1 MIKSEDPL
9 VVWLLYVPILV
20 TCTKYFLVVT
30 SPHLLLLKPFFGL
43 IPILHVLVLKWL
55 SNFVWSSLILLLVKS
70 IFLLVTSEFFLHNSC
85 FVEIPGN
92 VLLPSLFMNR
102 SILIWLVD
110 LSLYRSKKHLH
121 CMTPHD
127 FIPYAHHGFYGGSPP
142 KIRGKHYDFCCR
154 FSKQTPMHWWFLVK
168 KTQFSLSHMQF
179 FKMIDNQIPILV
191 KYPFEGFLS
200 HRVTPSHHP
209 FIDGIFH
216 L

>member
-142 KIRGKHYDFCCR
+142 KIGGKHSMIFAADFPNKHQCIDDFWWRKHNSHCHTCNFLKWLTIRSR
-154 FSKQTPMHWWFLVK
+154 FWLN
-168 KTQFSLSHMQF
+168 
-179 FKMIDNQIPILV
+179 I
-191 KYPFEGFLS
+191 
-200 HRVTPSHHP
+200 
-209 FIDGIFH
+209 H
-216 L
+216 LKVSWVIGLPPVIIHL